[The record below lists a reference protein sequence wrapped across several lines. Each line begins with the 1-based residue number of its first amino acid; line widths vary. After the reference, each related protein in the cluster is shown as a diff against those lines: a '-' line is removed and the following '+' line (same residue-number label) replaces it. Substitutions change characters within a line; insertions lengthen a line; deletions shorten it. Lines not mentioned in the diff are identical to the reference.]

1 MYIKIIGEEE
11 KYNVTLQPFTTQH
24 GYRAVK
30 FVGDEIPETNKGFK
44 AYNND
49 DEEIGDLSDFVY
61 LYKPNQY
68 SVGEDIIE
76 SPSGNDKPIPPNPL
90 DVRLSRMSAQINSIT
105 PYTASEL
112 VGIQDT
118 ECIFHNVVKDGSL
131 TANLKTNSGL
141 FLPCAVAR
149 VDTDVRVTFEELTE
163 VGTVTISIQ

>member
-24 GYRAVK
+24 GYRGVK

-49 DEEIGDLSDFVY
+49 DEEIGDLSEFVY

-76 SPSGNDKPIPPNPL
+76 SPSGNDKPVPPNPL

-105 PYTASEL
+105 PF
-112 VGIQDT
+112 T
-118 ECIFHNVVKDGSL
+118 ETKRGYYGEIEKVFYNAPDGNTTIFFDNYSGDYDVKRIENRL
-131 TANLKTNSGL
+131 TVSFPERL
-141 FLPCAVAR
+141 
-149 VDTDVRVTFEELTE
+149 TDATDI
-163 VGTVTISIQ
+163 TVMVQ

>member
-30 FVGDEIPETNKGFK
+30 FVGEEIPETNKGFK

-105 PYTASEL
+105 PF
-112 VGIQDT
+112 T
-118 ECIFHNVVKDGSL
+118 ETKRAYYGEIEKVFYNVPEGNTTIFFDNYSGDYDVKRIENRL
-131 TANLKTNSGL
+131 TVSFPERL
-141 FLPCAVAR
+141 
-149 VDTDVRVTFEELTE
+149 TDATDI
-163 VGTVTISIQ
+163 TVMVQ